1 MKTILIVEDQFEICE
16 NLCELLELEEYD
28 VLTASDGIEG
38 LELAMRHQPDLIVS
52 DIKMPKMDG
61 LTFLHELQ
69 KGQRIKKIPVILLS
83 AMAQRRDIEAGL
95 QSGAVAYLT
104 KPFMMEDL
112 LRQIRKVIAVA

>member
-28 VLTASDGIEG
+28 VLTAADGNKG

-52 DIKMPKMDG
+52 DIKMPGMDG

-69 KGQRIKKIPVILLS
+69 KGQRLKKIPVIFLS
-83 AMAQRRDIEAGL
+83 AMAQQRDIEVGL

-104 KPFMMEDL
+104 KPFTMEDL
-112 LRQIRKVIAVA
+112 LRQIRKAIPVA